1 MNAPLVKAYGSAAQL
16 AKAKY
21 GGAQLV
27 KQPPR
32 K

>member
-1 MNAPLVKAYGSAAQL
+1 MNAPLVKMSGSGAQL
-16 AKAKY
+16 VKSSG